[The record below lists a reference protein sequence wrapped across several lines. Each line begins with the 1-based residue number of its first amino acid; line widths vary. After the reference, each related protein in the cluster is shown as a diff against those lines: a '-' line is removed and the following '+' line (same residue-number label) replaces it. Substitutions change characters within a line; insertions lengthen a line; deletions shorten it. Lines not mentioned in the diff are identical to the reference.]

1 MGYLMETEEFYQTG
15 NNINLQFAS
24 QTEIPMT
31 EDEKWLIALGG
42 MFSSLSGDYVNVI
55 DTGRNNKDI
64 RETLRKRWLIDSDRA
79 VFEGAALRLV
89 MGEKRK
95 LHMKRF
101 DMIKRFFNFFNNSNI
116 LVKTLS
122 KFSLLFSLDWYQ
134 TRTKEDLRAI
144 ARKELDLDRVSKS
157 GSKKNEE
164 LFKLLKDA
172 SHWCKE
178 IEKIGDYRHIND
190 LVAWDAVCLVNLTRY
205 VTQVNL
211 IERKEF
217 VRYAGAIKK
226 QVQMAYNSWEEV
238 ALAYLI
244 GSFLW
249 GYSEQKSKF
258 VIKAIHSYLND
269 NRTLIHTVKFK

>member
-1 MGYLMETEEFYQTG
+1 METEEFYQPG

-24 QTEIPMT
+24 QTETPMS

-42 MFSSLSGDYVNVI
+42 MFSSLSVDYVNVI
-55 DTGRNNKDI
+55 DTGRSNKDI

-95 LHMKRF
+95 LHMRRF
-101 DMIKRFFNFFNNSNI
+101 DMIKRFFKFFDNSNI

-144 ARKELDLDRVSKS
+144 ARKELDLDRMAKN

-172 SHWCKE
+172 VHWCKE
-178 IEKIGDYRHIND
+178 IEKIGDYRQIND

-211 IERKEF
+211 IDRSEF

-226 QVQMAYNSWEEV
+226 QVQIAYNSWDEV

-244 GSFLW
+244 GTFLW
-249 GYSEQKSKF
+249 NYSEQKSKT
-258 VIKAIHSYLND
+258 VIKALRTYLD
-269 NRTLIHTVKFK
+269 DKRTLVHAVNFK